1 MKKKIVVRN
10 APLYYKNNSPY
21 YIVYDCAYPSRLLFC
36 DIFITRSNLLFS
48 LISDIKEIR
57 KLNEKCRVV
66 VISEKHQENIISS
79 LFPFVEFIKGDNYS
93 LFDIIDAK
101 CTFKIES
108 ELTPLSKREES
119 LFLPLSYAL
128 SDKEI
133 ASFLN
138 LSVRTVVRTKR
149 RIVEKR
155 GLISSSQLPVFSL
168 AKTLLDE

>member
-1 MKKKIVVRN
+1 MKKIIVVRDT
-10 APLYYKNNSPY
+10 PLYYKNNSPFY
-21 YIVYDCAYPSRLLFC
+21 TVYSLSYPTPLCLC
-36 DIFITRSNLLFS
+36 DIFITRSSNLYC

-57 KLNEKCRVV
+57 KLNEKTRIVI
-66 VISEKHQENIISS
+66 ISEKHQENIISS
-79 LFPFVEFIKGDNYS
+79 LFPFVEFVKGKNYS
-93 LFDIIDAK
+93 LSSIIEAK
-101 CTFKIES
+101 CTYKIES
-108 ELTPLSKREES
+108 ELRALTKREES

-149 RIVEKR
+149 RIVEKV
-155 GLISSSQLPVFSL
+155 GLLSSTQLPVFSL